1 MITNTGKEIIAK
13 YLMGT
18 APAYA
23 SYISLGCGTQ
33 PRPSVNS
40 FSGVS
45 SSGTTITVSSTV
57 GVWVGA
63 QIVKDSGT
71 GTLAS
76 NSVVT
81 QILGTTTFVI
91 DQAPLVALSSA
102 VISIMPNPDKT
113 VMDFEMFRVP
123 ITSRGYVSDNGVNKI
138 VLTAELPTEERYEI
152 SEIGVFSA
160 GSNADAGRYDSKTI
174 YTFSDIENWQFSDD
188 ITLTRPAIGSTVFP
202 IINASIT
209 TANDID
215 STAYAIQTNSNNVA
229 FLDPIRSGRYERCRY
244 LNNVVL
250 LRGDSSMI
258 LSDATVVTGA
268 KHLQITGQSLDFT
281 RNSTADILKIALSLV
296 SKFGAS
302 ADVPTKVRVLVEFS
316 NDSQTQYARFLGE
329 AESATSDMA
338 DNRYIVIN
346 KRLDEL
352 TYSPTFSWTSMTTVK
367 IYVSAIDELV
377 TTIKE
382 LTSNIATIT
391 SNSHGMIAGDIAVV
405 NIGDPIFDGAQ
416 VLTSVTTN
424 TFSFAKTNA
433 DITPTGGAGT
443 VETPRDQYFVALD
456 AIRLDNVG
464 TVSPLY
470 GMTGYSVVQNATAE
484 TIIKDANTNNYIE
497 FRVILDVT

>member
-1 MITNTGKEIIAK
+1 MITKTGKEIIAK

-23 SYISLGCGTQ
+23 SYISLGCGTP
-33 PRPSVNS
+33 PRPLVNS

-57 GVWVGA
+57 GVWIGA
-63 QIVKDSGT
+63 VIVKDSGT
-71 GTLAS
+71 GTLAA

-81 QILGTTTFVI
+81 EITGTTTFVI

-102 VISIMPNPDKT
+102 VISITPNQEKS

-188 ITLTRPAIGSTVFP
+188 ITLTRPAIGSSIFP

-209 TANDID
+209 TANNIT
-215 STAYAIQTNSNNVA
+215 STADAIQTNSNNVA
-229 FLDPIRSGRYERCRY
+229 FLDPTRAGRYERCRY
-244 LNNVVL
+244 LNNIIL
-250 LRGDSSMI
+250 LRGDTSMI
-258 LSDATVVTGA
+258 LADSTVATGS
-268 KHLQITGQSLDFT
+268 KHLQITGQSIDFT

-296 SKFGAS
+296 SVTGAS
-302 ADVPTKVRVLVEFS
+302 TDVPTKVRVLIEFS
-316 NDSQTQYARFLGE
+316 NDNETQYAKFLGE

-338 DNRYIVIN
+338 DNRYMVMS

-352 TYSPTFSWTSMTTVK
+352 TYSPTFSWNSMTTVK
-367 IYVSAIDELV
+367 VYVSAIDELV

-382 LTSNIATIT
+382 LISNIATIT
-391 SNSHGMIAGDIAVV
+391 SNSHEMIVGDVV
-405 NIGDPIFDGAQ
+405 IVDIGDPIFDGEHI
-416 VLTSVTTN
+416 VTDVTTN
-424 TFSFAKTNA
+424 TFSYAKTNA
-433 DITPTGGAGT
+433 NITATGGAGIA
-443 VETPRDQYFVALD
+443 ETPRDEYMVSLD

-470 GMTGYSVVQNATAE
+470 GMTGYSVVQNDTEE

-497 FRVILDVT
+497 FRIILDVT